1 MREVIDAR
9 LCGPDRYPPRVA
21 LVDPPSSF
29 IASRSGQVLTVEAAV
44 YDEGTIARLELLL
57 DGVPAGMQRG
67 PWFDL
72 EPERLAPGQHELAV
86 RAVDAAGNEGASTIQ
101 RISIVHSIPLT
112 PTIGTVEID
121 ALSDGWLRVTAAADP
136 RGGQLT
142 VVAGSDVITAPI
154 TSDATTVFVP
164 TGAEALG
171 AATLWG
177 VPDRG

>member
-1 MREVIDAR
+1 MTKGRSHV
-9 LCGPDRYPPRVA
+9 
-21 LVDPPSSF
+21 SSCCSTACLPACSAVPGS
-29 IASRSGQVLTVEAAV
+29 ISSRNGS
-44 YDEGTIARLELLL
+44 R
-57 DGVPAGMQRG
+57 RG
-67 PWFDL
+67 P
-72 EPERLAPGQHELAV
+72 HELAV